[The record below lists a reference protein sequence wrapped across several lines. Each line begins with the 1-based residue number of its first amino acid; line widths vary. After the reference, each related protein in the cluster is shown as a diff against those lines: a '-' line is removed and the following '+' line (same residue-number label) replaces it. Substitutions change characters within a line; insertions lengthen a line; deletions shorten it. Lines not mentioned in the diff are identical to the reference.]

1 MKFFLGNKKRDL
13 SDKSR
18 NGEDAKKVKKNNESA
33 GSLSDEIFSDGLSS
47 SECAKILVNC
57 LRNIENQVKE
67 LFVLNEE
74 TKNAQIKVTESLEF
88 FSNKF
93 DELERENKK
102 KNEKIKELEE
112 TIDILTE
119 KNKSLTSDVDEL
131 EQYSRRNCL
140 LLHGVQENENENTD
154 DIVLKT
160 MSEELDIEIKE
171 NDLDRTH
178 RIGNRNRKDGKPR
191 AIIVKFTCYATR
203 NKIYSNKKKLKG
215 KKFLITESLTS
226 RRYHL
231 LKEAQEKYGVKNVWT
246 SDGRILFKQNNRIL
260 IYKSS

>member
-1 MKFFLGNKKRDL
+1 MSFFLGNKKRDL

-18 NGEDAKKVKKNNESA
+18 NGEDAKKVKENAEST
-33 GSLSDEIFSDGLSS
+33 GSLSDEVFSNGLNSP
-47 SECAKILVNC
+47 ECAKILVNC
-57 LRNIENQVKE
+57 LRNTENQVKE
-67 LFVLNEE
+67 LFILNEE
-74 TKNAQIKVTESLEF
+74 NKNTQIKVTESLEF

-131 EQYSRRNCL
+131 EQYSCRNCM

-160 MSEELDIEIKE
+160 MSEELDTEIKE

-178 RIGNRNRKDGKPR
+178 RIGNK
-191 AIIVKFTCYATR
+191 
-203 NKIYSNKKKLKG
+203 
-215 KKFLITESLTS
+215 
-226 RRYHL
+226 
-231 LKEAQEKYGVKNVWT
+231 QE
-246 SDGRILFKQNNRIL
+246 R
-260 IYKSS
+260 